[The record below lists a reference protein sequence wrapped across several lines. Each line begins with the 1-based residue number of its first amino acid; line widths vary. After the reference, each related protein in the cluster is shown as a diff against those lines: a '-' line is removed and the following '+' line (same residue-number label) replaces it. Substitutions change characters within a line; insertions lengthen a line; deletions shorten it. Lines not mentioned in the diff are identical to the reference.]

1 LRGKASP
8 TQAVGAWAKF
18 LKPQTSSLKPFPV
31 IPAPLPTTDGMRSF
45 FLLLL
50 TVIATCVERPPNI
63 VLIYADDLG
72 YGDLGCYGA
81 TAVKTPRC
89 DQVAGQGLRLTS
101 GYCTSATCT
110 PSRYSLLTGEYAWRR
125 KGTSILP
132 GDALAIIEPGRTTL
146 PVLLKRAGYAT
157 TVVGKWHLGL
167 GTKDKPVDWNG
178 EINVGPLDI
187 GFDHCFLMPATGDR
201 TPCVY
206 LRDRRI
212 VGLDPADPITVSYKE
227 AFPGVPTG
235 VSARA
240 TLKMDWDYGHNE
252 AVVNGVG
259 RIGFMKGGTAALW
272 KDEDM
277 ADTLAQAAIGYIV
290 QFKSQPF
297 FLYYAAHSIH
307 VPRVV
312 HPRFAGTTT
321 MGPRGDAIAE
331 FDFQVGAIMDAL
343 TANGVADNTLVII
356 TSDNGPVLNDGYK
369 DQAAEKIGAHRAGG
383 PLRGGKYSTFE
394 GGCRVPL
401 IVWGPGRVK
410 AGVSNALVN
419 QVDFASTFATLAGVT
434 PTANECP
441 DSLPQADALLG
452 KDATGRPWVIE
463 HANGLALRVGTFKYH
478 LPGKT
483 RDDIITRTTATIPEP
498 GLLFDLA
505 KDPGEQAPLN
515 DPARMTEMKTRLIGL
530 REASGTRP
538 GYTAPNR

>member
-1 LRGKASP
+1 MRHALAFIL
-8 TQAVGAWAKF
+8 ALLAF
-18 LKPQTSSLKPFPV
+18 SLV
-31 IPAPLPTTDGMRSF
+31 SA
-45 FLLLL
+45 
-50 TVIATCVERPPNI
+50 ERPPNI

-89 DQVAGQGLRLTS
+89 DRLATEGLRLTS

-132 GDALAIIEPGRTTL
+132 GDALAIIEPGRATL
-146 PVLLKRAGYAT
+146 PVLLKRAGYSTA
-157 TVVGKWHLGL
+157 VVGKWHLGL

-178 EINVGPLDI
+178 EVGPGPLDI
-187 GFDHCFLMPATGDR
+187 GFDSCFLMPATGDR

-206 LRDRRI
+206 LRDRRV
-212 VGLDPADPITVSYKE
+212 VGLDPADPIAVSYKE
-227 AFPGVPTG
+227 PFPGVPTG
-235 VSARA
+235 VTARA

-259 RIGFMKGGTAALW
+259 RIGHMKGGTAALW

-277 ADTLAQAAIGYIV
+277 ADTLAREGAAYIAR
-290 QFKSQPF
+290 FKDRPF

-312 HPRFAGTTT
+312 HARFAGKSG
-321 MGPRGDAIAE
+321 MGPRGDAILE
-331 FDFQVGAIMDAL
+331 FDFQVGALMEAL

-369 DQAAEKIGAHRAGG
+369 DQAVEKLGDHRAGG

-394 GGCRVPL
+394 AGCRVPC
-401 IVWGPGRVK
+401 IVWGRGVK
-410 AGVSNALVN
+410 PGVSDALVN
-419 QVDFASTFATLAGVT
+419 QVDLASTFASLAGVT
-434 PTANECP
+434 PAANECP
-441 DSLPQADALLG
+441 DSLLQADALLG
-452 KDATGRPWVIE
+452 KDPIGRPWNIA
-463 HANGLALRVGTFKYH
+463 HANGLALRIGNWKYH
-478 LPGKT
+478 LPQKT
-483 RDDIITRTTATIPEP
+483 RDDIVARSTFAIPEP

-505 KDPGEQAPLN
+505 KDPGERSPVDDA
-515 DPARMTEMKTRLIGL
+515 AKIAEMKAQLVGL
-530 REASGTRP
+530 RDTAGTRP
-538 GYTAPNR
+538 GYVAPAK